1 MIILDGDETRTL
13 WLSEDTLLDTRFER
27 AVEQR
32 IEHVVVGSD
41 LVVGLDILLE
51 GDAAAQKSAKS

>member
-1 MIILDGDETRTL
+1 M
-13 WLSEDTLLDTRFER
+13 SENALLDTRLER

-32 IEHVVVGSD
+32 VEHVVVGSD

-51 GDAAAQKSAKS
+51 SDAAG